1 MWLASV
7 ATLHTP
13 MAHTP
18 ATQYEVSTLKALYRG
33 YIRTL
38 EIVAD
43 HHRNELVHV
52 HQEVS
57 AGAFHY

>member
-1 MWLASV
+1 
-7 ATLHTP
+7 

-18 ATQYEVSTLKALYRG
+18 VTQCEVSTLQALYRG

-38 EIVAD
+38 EIVAG

-52 HQEVS
+52 RHEVS
-57 AGAFHY
+57 AETLHY